1 MDYDDNDFQSQNLRL
16 AGEGS
21 AKFPPVLGPYAL
33 PKFDFDDSL
42 QGHLRFD
49 SLVETEV
56 FLGIESQEDNQW
68 IEDFSRGSSGIEFS
82 SSAAESCSIS
92 RRNNVWSEAT
102 SSESVEMLLKSVG
115 QEEIVPGQTTVKD
128 SGACDELGSITKQ
141 MEHNLKPDNS
151 NLSNVGNVIDSG
163 PTIRPD
169 EFLGSFSVLNKD
181 AGKELPQIEDTS
193 QTREGDSLAYRSS
206 TDLPVTEGNMLIDS
220 KDDDA
225 NQGEIDT
232 LVNESLNN
240 NTQDDFSA
248 SGMQVDNIITS
259 MHNVIT
265 SAEELN
271 NQKAPP
277 DHINDISH
285 GSGDALSKDNDVDG
299 EEHNVLS
306 KEDQMNDKVL
316 EGNLVDSGAGNLEH
330 PLYLDSEESR
340 GEGNAVETCTS
351 NVEGPS
357 STIVKSDSELN
368 VVEGCSE
375 GVKESVQESKCEV
388 VLSKDA
394 EMVDQFTVNM
404 HGGSPI
410 ASKGESSFSG
420 HAVEVSNRNAENC
433 AILEQKMDSHV
444 QLTYE
449 KSSFVKK
456 KDDLLESGNQLNSEI
471 STSHLDTSL
480 LSEETNK
487 LSEGNCDGSGSHHE
501 GDISSKL
508 VVSSSAELC
517 GESHTT
523 ENVKCANVAFG
534 VHGED
539 LNAGDHVP
547 ISTPS
552 ESIQIRIQNAVS
564 RQSGIHNFDSDVP
577 VVEEGNVKLST
588 DLSNMEHEIGG
599 SLPIGECSKENE
611 VVVPRLQSDAASRNE
626 PAPGVVLKD
635 TDLASHETLDGSSL
649 PSGLGVSTVD
659 SFVHKEDG
667 KPPSLIV
674 GLTHLDRKEEVADGG
689 SVEVSLSAGIEH
701 SQVGSK
707 TVSASDEKDACCDT
721 AGERPS
727 ETIDSSLP
735 MMEISNAVSQ
745 NEPQAMITDKDDQES
760 KKLEVCPVLC
770 DSTVKEGDGAEAV
783 LVKISE
789 EATTKEGFDEASLKV
804 TDVEISRK
812 GHMLTPPV
820 PFSLEG
826 SCSDIGQKVQEENG
840 APSVSGDKRQQT
852 AVSST
857 GSDALNGHEGSFSA
871 VSVSEHDAKLH
882 VTEGGKNNADSDKPN
897 CGSPTVISCIDL
909 PQSEKE
915 SQEGVRSAVGQ
926 NVPVPE
932 IIDGVPVKGSSMSQ
946 DPKEDD
952 SSKDER
958 SFSFEVGA
966 LADLSEREAG
976 KCWQPFS
983 TQACKTSV
991 IVEGSP
997 STSVL
1002 GQMDPKMAQEIS
1014 RGSPRASGGI
1024 ASGSSKGTERKTKRA
1039 SGKATGKET
1048 AKKGSNVKDTAHAR
1062 QPPERVDK
1070 SGNLSPI
1077 PSGATQYVQSK
1088 EMQHTGNMERS
1099 STKSCGTLTTPTSNL
1114 PDLNTSAS
1122 PSAIFQQPFTDLQ
1135 QVQLRAQIFVYGS
1148 LIQGTAPDEAC
1159 MASAFGTPDGGRS
1172 LWENAWHAS
1181 VERLQGQKSH
1191 PSNPETPLQ
1200 SRSGA
1205 RTPDQASIQQGA
1217 LQGKVIP
1224 SPVGRASSKGTP
1236 STIVNPMMPLPS
1248 PLWSISTQGD
1258 VMQSSGLPRGG
1269 LMDHHPALSPL
1280 HPYQTPPVRNFVGHN
1295 TSWISQPTFPGP
1307 WVPSQTSGLDASVR
1321 FPALPVTETVKLT
1334 PVRESTVPHSSS
1346 VKHVSS
1352 GPMGHSGGP
1361 TSVFAGTS
1369 PLLDAKKATA
1379 SPGQPSTDPK
1389 PRKRKKTPASEGP
1402 SQISLPSQSQ
1412 TEPIPVVTS
1421 HFSTSVSITTPASL
1435 VSKSNTGK
1443 LVAAASPTFLSDQ
1456 MKLGS
1461 RDAEQRSMLTEETLG
1476 KVKEAKLQAE
1486 DAAALA
1492 AAAVSHSQ
1500 GVWSELDKQKN
1511 SGLISDVQAKIA
1523 SAAVAIA
1530 AAASVAKA
1538 AAAAARIA
1546 SNAALQAKLMVDEAL
1561 VSSANIHPGQSSDG
1575 VSILGK
1581 ATPAS
1586 ILKGDDGTNCSSSI
1600 LVAAREAARRRVE
1613 AASAASKRAE
1623 NLDAIVK
1630 AAELAAEAVS
1640 QAGKIVAMG
1649 DPLPLSELVEAGP
1662 EGYWKASQV
1671 LSEPVVRLNN
1681 TNRVQADNNVEEGPD
1696 KHPKVTPSDKKETH
1710 MVNHGKPLT
1719 RREMSRELVEDH
1731 TRLVDGMPSSVTSS
1745 EKDSR
1750 GQKGRKVSDLAKTIG
1765 VVPESEVGSRSNS
1778 IAVQNEYER
1787 TTENLKEN
1795 SIKEGSLVEVF
1806 KDGDGSKAA
1815 WFSANVLSLKDQK
1828 AYVCYVELPSD
1839 EGSGQL
1845 KEWVAL
1851 ASEGDKPPRI
1861 RFAHPMTAIQFEG
1874 TRKRRRAAIGDY
1886 AWSVGD
1892 RVDVWVQNCWC
1903 EGVVTEKSRKDET
1916 MLTVRISAQGETS
1929 VVRAWHLRPSLIWKD
1944 GEWIEWSSSREN
1956 DHTVHEG
1963 DTPQEKRL
1971 KLGSPAV
1978 EAKGKDKMSKNIDA
1992 VDNEKPEEPGL
2003 LALSGNDKIFN
2014 VGKNTRDENK
2024 PDAPRMIRTGL
2035 QKEGSRVIFGVPKP
2049 GKKRKFM
2056 EVSKHYVADR
2066 SNKISEAN
2074 DSVKFAKYLI
2084 PQGSGP
2090 RGWKNTSKIDSKEK
2104 RAVESKPKVIRSGKP
2119 QNVSSRTVP
2128 RKDNLLASGT
2138 SASNDTNVTDNL
2150 PNIKDSVSHDENAS
2164 GKQNVIEFESFS
2176 NTEGQAEGPILFSSL
2191 PLPSDAPSSK
2201 KMPVSNVKSQR
2212 VSKGKLAPS
2221 GGKLAKIEEEK
2232 VYNGNPGK
2240 SVPEAVE
2247 PRRSNRRI
2255 QPTSRLLEGL
2265 QSSLIISKI
2274 PSVSHDKGHKSQ
2286 NRSASRGNNHG

>member
-1 MDYDDNDFQSQNLRL
+1 MHRSISKTIKRNPPSQIAPTISNHSPISTLPSFVSPNQETYFFWDTPMDYDDNDFQSQNLRL

-277 DHINDISH
+277 DHINDI
-285 GSGDALSKDNDVDG
+285 K
-299 EEHNVLS
+299 
-306 KEDQMNDKVL
+306 
-316 EGNLVDSGAGNLEH
+316 
-330 PLYLDSEESR
+330 SR

-487 LSEGNCDGSGSHHE
+487 LSE
-501 GDISSKL
+501 
-508 VVSSSAELC
+508 
-517 GESHTT
+517 
-523 ENVKCANVAFG
+523 
-534 VHGED
+534 D

-588 DLSNMEHEIGG
+588 DLSNMEHEI
-599 SLPIGECSKENE
+599 
-611 VVVPRLQSDAASRNE
+611 
-626 PAPGVVLKD
+626 APGVVLKD

-1024 ASGSSKGTERKTKRA
+1024 ASGM
-1039 SGKATGKET
+1039 
-1048 AKKGSNVKDTAHAR
+1048 
-1062 QPPERVDK
+1062 DK

-1435 VSKSNTGK
+1435 RLLVKSRRLSYRQRMLLPQ
-1443 LVAAASPTFLSDQ
+1443 LVI
-1456 MKLGS
+1456 
-1461 RDAEQRSMLTEETLG
+1461 
-1476 KVKEAKLQAE
+1476 VKGY
-1486 DAAALA
+1486 
-1492 AAAVSHSQ
+1492 
-1500 GVWSELDKQKN
+1500 GVRL
-1511 SGLISDVQAKIA
+1511 L
-1523 SAAVAIA
+1523 
-1530 AAASVAKA
+1530 
-1538 AAAAARIA
+1538 
-1546 SNAALQAKLMVDEAL
+1546 LMA
-1561 VSSANIHPGQSSDG
+1561 
-1575 VSILGK
+1575 
-1581 ATPAS
+1581 
-1586 ILKGDDGTNCSSSI
+1586 SI

-1696 KHPKVTPSDKKETH
+1696 KHPK
-1710 MVNHGKPLT
+1710 
-1719 RREMSRELVEDH
+1719 DH

-1851 ASEGDKPPRI
+1851 ESEGDKPPRI

-2138 SASNDTNVTDNL
+2138 SASNDTN
-2150 PNIKDSVSHDENAS
+2150 
-2164 GKQNVIEFESFS
+2164 
-2176 NTEGQAEGPILFSSL
+2176 GQAEGPILFSSL